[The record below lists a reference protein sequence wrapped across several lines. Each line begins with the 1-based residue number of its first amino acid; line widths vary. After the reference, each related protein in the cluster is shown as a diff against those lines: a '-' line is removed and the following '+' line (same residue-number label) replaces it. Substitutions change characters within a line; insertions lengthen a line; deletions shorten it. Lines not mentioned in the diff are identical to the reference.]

1 VGVEKLPFLF
11 QTGVKLYS
19 IDPWTLLQVLYNRIL
34 LKIKVLMYKPLALF
48 IGLRYTRSKKK
59 NHFVSFISLSS
70 MLGIG
75 LGVMVLIT
83 VLSVMNGFDQE
94 IHNRFFGMA
103 PEITIT
109 GHDEQLTDWQGLEK
123 KVQAIPGIKAIAPY
137 VGGQGLLTHEGQV
150 LPIVL
155 TGIDPAVEESVTHL
169 SQKLLAGSM
178 NNLQHFGIILGKGL
192 ADNLGVML
200 GDKVTIM
207 IPQATVTPAG
217 MIPRFKR
224 FTVVGVF
231 SAGTGFNFDTKLAF
245 TSLGDAQ
252 KLMQM
257 GSNVSGIKMKIDD
270 VYQAPELTARLSSL
284 LGEEYQV
291 GNWTQQFG
299 PFFQAIKME
308 KTMMF
313 MILLLIIAVAA
324 FNLVSSLVM
333 VVNDK
338 QAEIA
343 ILRTIGATPA
353 TILRIF
359 IVQGMMVGIVGTVLG
374 LIAGLLLAENATSI
388 VNWLQA
394 LFHVKVLSS
403 SIYFVDYLPSKILWS
418 DLWQVCVMALLMSFA
433 ATIYPAWRASKTLI
447 AEALHYE

>member
-1 VGVEKLPFLF
+1 
-11 QTGVKLYS
+11 
-19 IDPWTLLQVLYNRIL
+19 
-34 LKIKVLMYKPLALF
+34 MYKPLALF
-48 IGLRYTRSKKK
+48 IGLRYTRSRKK

-75 LGVMVLIT
+75 LGVMVLVT

-94 IHNRFFGMA
+94 IHQRFFGMA
-103 PEITIT
+103 PEITVTGPGEKLTNWTEIAKKIKTIPEIT
-109 GHDEQLTDWQGLEK
+109 AL
-123 KVQAIPGIKAIAPY
+123 APY
-137 VGGQGLLTHEGQV
+137 VGGQGLLTHDGQV

-155 TGIDPAVEESVTHL
+155 TGIDPAMEEAVTHL
-169 SQKLLAGSM
+169 EDKLLAGSIKDL
-178 NNLQHFGIILGKGL
+178 NHFGLILGKGL
-192 ADNLGVML
+192 ADNLGLML
-200 GDKVTIM
+200 GDKVTVM
-207 IPQATVTPAG
+207 IPQATITPAG

-224 FTVVGVF
+224 FTVEGVF
-231 SAGTGFNFDTKLAF
+231 SAGAGFNFDTKLAF
-245 TSLGDAQ
+245 INMADAQ

-257 GSNVSGIKMKIDD
+257 GNDISGIKMKINN
-270 VYQAPELTARLSSL
+270 VYRAPELSEQLSQL

-299 PFFQAIKME
+299 AFFQAIKME

-343 ILRTIGATPA
+343 ILRTIGASPA
-353 TILRIF
+353 TILWIF
-359 IVQGMMVGIVGTVLG
+359 IVQGMMVGVVGTVLG
-374 LIAGLLLAENATSI
+374 LAGGLLLASNATAI
-388 VNWLQA
+388 VNWLQSV
-394 LFHVKVLSS
+394 FQVKVLSS
-403 SIYFVDYLPSKILWS
+403 SIYFVDYLPSEILFS
-418 DLWQVCVMALLMSFA
+418 DLWHICVMALLMSFA
-433 ATIYPAWRASKTLI
+433 ATIYPAWRASKTVI

>member
-1 VGVEKLPFLF
+1 
-11 QTGVKLYS
+11 
-19 IDPWTLLQVLYNRIL
+19 
-34 LKIKVLMYKPLALF
+34 MYKPLALF
-48 IGLRYTRSKKK
+48 IGLRYTRSRKK

-94 IHNRFFGMA
+94 IHQRFFGMA

-109 GHDEQLTDWQGLEK
+109 GPNEKLSDWHSLISK
-123 KVQAIPGIKAIAPY
+123 IKSIPEVKALAPY
-137 VGGQGLLTHEGQV
+137 VGGQGLLTHDGQV

-155 TGIDPAVEESVTHL
+155 TGVDPQEEEAVTHL

-178 NNLQHFGIILGKGL
+178 SNLNHFGIILGRGL
-192 ADNLGVML
+192 ADSLGVMM

-207 IPQATVTPAG
+207 IPQASVTPAG

-224 FTVVGVF
+224 FTVTGVF

-245 TSLGDAQ
+245 INMDDAQ

-257 GSNVSGIKMKIDD
+257 GNDISGIKLKINN
-270 VYQAPELTARLSSL
+270 VYLAPELSARLSAL

-299 PFFQAIKME
+299 AFFEAVKME

-343 ILRTIGATPA
+343 ILRTIGATPS
-353 TILRIF
+353 TILWIF

-374 LIAGLLLAENATSI
+374 LFGGLLLAENATAI
-388 VNWLQA
+388 VNHLQS
-394 LFHVKVLSS
+394 LFHVQVLSS

-418 DLWQVCVMALLMSFA
+418 DLWQVCSMALLMSFA
-433 ATIYPAWRASKTLI
+433 ATIYPAWRASKTVI

>member
-1 VGVEKLPFLF
+1 MF
-11 QTGVKLYS
+11 
-19 IDPWTLLQVLYNRIL
+19 
-34 LKIKVLMYKPLALF
+34 KPLALY
-48 IGLRYTRSKKK
+48 IGLRYTRSRKK

-75 LGVMVLIT
+75 MGVMVLIT

-94 IHNRFFGMA
+94 IHKRFFGMA

-109 GHDEQLTDWQGLEK
+109 GYNDRLKGWKDLVK
-123 KVQAIPGIKAIAPY
+123 KIEHLPGIVSIAPY

-155 TGIDPAVEESVTHL
+155 TGVMPEMEEKVTHL
-169 SQKLLAGSM
+169 NKKLLAGNM
-178 NNLQHFGIILGKGL
+178 KDLNHFGIILGKGI
-192 ADNLGVML
+192 ADNLGTMV

-207 IPQATVTPAG
+207 IPQASVTPAG

-224 FTVVGVF
+224 FDVVGIF

-245 TSLGDAQ
+245 INMDDAQ
-252 KLMQM
+252 KLMQL
-257 GSNVSGIKMKIDD
+257 GDDVTGIKLKIKN
-270 VYQAPELTARLSSL
+270 VYQAPELTYQLSAL

-299 PFFQAIKME
+299 AFFEAVKME

-343 ILRTIGATPA
+343 ILRTIGATPS
-353 TILRIF
+353 TILWIF
-359 IVQGMMVGIVGTVLG
+359 VVQGMMVGLVGTMLG
-374 LIAGLLLAENATSI
+374 LIGGLILANNATAI
-388 VNWLQA
+388 VNALQA
-394 LFHVKVLSS
+394 FFHVKVLSS
-403 SIYFVDYLPSKILWS
+403 SIYFVDYLPSKILFK
-418 DLWQVCVMALLMSFA
+418 DIWQVCVVAMFMSFI
-433 ATIYPAWRASKTLI
+433 ATIYPAWRASKTVI

>member
-1 VGVEKLPFLF
+1 
-11 QTGVKLYS
+11 
-19 IDPWTLLQVLYNRIL
+19 
-34 LKIKVLMYKPLALF
+34 MYKPLALF

-70 MLGIG
+70 MVGIG

-94 IHNRFFGMA
+94 IHKRFFGMA
-103 PEITIT
+103 PEITVT
-109 GHDEQLTDWQGLEK
+109 GFDEKLSDWQGVAK
-123 KVQAIPGIKAIAPY
+123 KIATVPGVKAIAPY
-137 VGGQGLLTHEGQV
+137 VGGQGLLTHDGQV

-155 TGIDPAVEESVTHL
+155 TGIDPSAEESVTHL
-169 SQKLLAGSM
+169 SKKLIAGSM
-178 NNLQHFGIILGKGL
+178 DNLQHFGILLGKGL
-192 ADNLGVML
+192 ADSLGVMV

-231 SAGTGFNFDTKLAF
+231 TAGTGFNFDTKLAF
-245 TSLGDAQ
+245 TNIQDAQ

-257 GSNVSGIKMKIDD
+257 GADVSGVKMRINE
-270 VYQAPELTARLSSL
+270 VYLAPELTARISQV

-291 GNWTQQFG
+291 GNWTQTFG
-299 PFFQAIKME
+299 PFFDAVKME

-343 ILRTIGATPA
+343 ILRTIGATPG

-359 IVQGMMVGIVGTVLG
+359 IVQGMMVGIVGTILG
-374 LIAGLLLAENATSI
+374 LISGLILAENATAI
-388 VNWLQA
+388 VNWLQT
-394 LFHVKVLSS
+394 LFHIKVLSS
-403 SIYFVDYLPSKILWS
+403 SIYFVDYLPSQVLWS
-418 DLWQVCVMALLMSFA
+418 DLIEICAFALLMSFL
-433 ATIYPAWRASKTLI
+433 ATIYPAWRASRTVI